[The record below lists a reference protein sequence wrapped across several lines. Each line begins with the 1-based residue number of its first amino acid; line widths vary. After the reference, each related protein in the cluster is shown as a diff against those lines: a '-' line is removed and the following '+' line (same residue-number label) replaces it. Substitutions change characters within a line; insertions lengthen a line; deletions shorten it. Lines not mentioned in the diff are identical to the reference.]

1 MKMLINNLNF
11 FKFSFFNI
19 LEKFL
24 AYVSPL
30 LILKFIEN
38 PVLYNKIELI
48 FSISIIINV
57 FIDFGIKGHFV
68 YSYRFYDSKK
78 KHKDSYLKAYNILIL
93 YYLIFSVCFLWLFN
107 FFGYNS
113 LIIIFLTLVRVFYLL
128 IINFYKF
135 FFRFYYNIN
144 YYFLLTLPVNIF
156 TILLIYFTFKFN
168 INYLA
173 IYFFLAQ
180 LILVCVYFLLIISKS
195 LLETNIKN
203 FLKVIKNSFVY
214 YWPII
219 LSSAVSLIIMNFG
232 KIFSYFN
239 LPENDMTKFSF
250 IIRFLL
256 IIQLFHATFSSYFLK
271 KNYEENEK
279 IINKN
284 IILQYLIGLFIV
296 VLIVNILFPISND
309 FFNSDYTFDKIYF
322 LLMSYIVV
330 WCVSS
335 YLEQFL
341 GKFNKNLYLMYLQ
354 IFSLIIYFTPI
365 IFLKDISIYKISFL
379 MLMSCSFYLLGIIY
393 FLQRE
398 NIKLK

>member
-1 MKMLINNLNF
+1 MKLLTNNLNF

-24 AYVSPL
+24 AYISPL

-78 KHKDSYLKAYNILIL
+78 KHKNTYLKAYNILIL
-93 YYLIFSVCFLWLFN
+93 YYLIFSVCFLSLFN
-107 FFGYNS
+107 LLGFNS
-113 LIIIFLTLVRVFYLL
+113 LLIIFLTLVRVFYLL
-128 IINFYKF
+128 IVNFYKF

-144 YYFLLTLPVNIF
+144 YFFLLTIPVNII
-156 TILLIYFTFKFN
+156 TILLIYFIYKLN

-173 IYFFLAQ
+173 IYFFIAQ
-180 LILVCVYFLLIISKS
+180 FILVCIYFFLIILKS
-195 LLETNIKN
+195 LFETNIKK
-203 FLKVIKNSFVY
+203 FSKVIKNSLDY

-232 KIFSYFN
+232 KIYSYFN

-284 IILQYLIGLFIV
+284 IILKYLTGLLFV
-296 VLIVNILFPISND
+296 ALIINILYPIFID

-322 LLMSYIVV
+322 LLMFYIIV
-330 WCVSS
+330 WCVSA

-354 IFSLIIYFTPI
+354 IFSLLIYFTPLLV
-365 IFLKDISIYKISFL
+365 LKDISIYKISIL
-379 MLMSCSFYLLGIIY
+379 MLTSCSFYLLGIIY
-393 FLQRE
+393 FLNKE
-398 NIKLK
+398 SIKIK